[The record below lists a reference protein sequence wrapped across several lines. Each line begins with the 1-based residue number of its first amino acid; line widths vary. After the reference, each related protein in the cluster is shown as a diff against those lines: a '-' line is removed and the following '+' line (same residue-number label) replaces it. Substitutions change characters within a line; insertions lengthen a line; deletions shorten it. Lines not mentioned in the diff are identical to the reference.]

1 MSQEYFSQLTNL
13 TAQALWQ
20 SLRKAVLKVCWEY
33 SQFGAWTALLSS
45 RKSSGDGDGDVELID
60 CSLDNTPTQKP
71 HEGQRATNLDIIL
84 PVHTYVDFPCRFRCV
99 VVISDRSSIRYSLNT
114 NFQHRTPQNLITT
127 HLIQL
132 FNIGH
137 LKISLQPPQI

>member
-45 RKSSGDGDGDVELID
+45 RKSSGDGDGEVELIS
-60 CSLDNTPTQKP
+60 CSLDNTQLRRNLMKASVPPT
-71 HEGQRATNLDIIL
+71 L
-84 PVHTYVDFPCRFRCV
+84 
-99 VVISDRSSIRYSLNT
+99 ISSFLFIRM
-114 NFQHRTPQNLITT
+114 
-127 HLIQL
+127 
-132 FNIGH
+132 
-137 LKISLQPPQI
+137 